1 MIKMI
6 AADLDGTLLNDDGV
20 ITPATKNALIHAQ
33 ENGIR
38 MVIATGRSPRF
49 TAREQEQLQMER
61 FKDNYII
68 ALNGQEICRFSD
80 GHIWRGPRVPA
91 ADVSPVLK
99 LANDYC
105 LEALC
110 YDGNVRYQYLP
121 PDFQAKKEAWL
132 RGRQAAAYKDHESIL
147 GEKRPITSWEAPF
160 PREVN
165 KIALLHS
172 SVRLQEVLPLIRD
185 RLAPGLKALLV
196 KPNWLEIIPTGVSKG
211 EALKRIME
219 ETGIQTSEV
228 AVFGDGEN
236 DIDMIKTA
244 GYGFAMGNAFPSV
257 KQAAFAVTASN
268 NQDGIAKALRFF
280 AELGCV

>member
-1 MIKMI
+1 
-6 AADLDGTLLNDDGV
+6 
-20 ITPATKNALIHAQ
+20 
-33 ENGIR
+33 

-268 NQDGIAKALRFF
+268 NQDGIAKACAFSRS
-280 AELGCV
+280 

>member
-6 AADLDGTLLNDDGV
+6 AADLDGTLLNDDGM
-20 ITPATKNALIHAQ
+20 ITPDTRNALIHAQ
-33 ENGIR
+33 EKGIR
-38 MVIATGRSPRF
+38 MVIATGRTPKF
-49 TAREQEQLQMER
+49 TIQEQKQLQMER
-61 FKDNYII
+61 FKNNYII
-68 ALNGQEICRFSD
+68 ALNGQEIYRFSD
-80 GHIWRGPRVPA
+80 GHTWCGPRVPA
-91 ADVSPVLK
+91 PDVSPTLK
-99 LANDYC
+99 LAYDYC

-132 RGRQAAAYKDHESIL
+132 TVHQAEAHKDHESIL
-147 GEKRPITSWEAPF
+147 GERIPITTWESPF
-160 PREVN
+160 PQEVS

-172 SVRLQEVLPLIRD
+172 PLRLQEVLPLIRD
-185 RLAPGLKALLV
+185 RLLPGLKALLV
-196 KPNWLEIIPTGVSKG
+196 KPNWLEIIPAGVSKG
-211 EALKRIME
+211 DALKRIME
-219 ETGIQTSEV
+219 ETGIQANEV

-236 DIDMIKTA
+236 DIDMIKAA

-280 AELGCV
+280 PELD

>member
-1 MIKMI
+1 M
-6 AADLDGTLLNDDGV
+6 
-20 ITPATKNALIHAQ
+20 
-33 ENGIR
+33 
-38 MVIATGRSPRF
+38 
-49 TAREQEQLQMER
+49 
-61 FKDNYII
+61 
-68 ALNGQEICRFSD
+68 
-80 GHIWRGPRVPA
+80 
-91 ADVSPVLK
+91 
-99 LANDYC
+99 
-105 LEALC
+105 
-110 YDGNVRYQYLP
+110 
-121 PDFQAKKEAWL
+121 
-132 RGRQAAAYKDHESIL
+132 
-147 GEKRPITSWEAPF
+147 
-160 PREVN
+160 
-165 KIALLHS
+165 
-172 SVRLQEVLPLIRD
+172 
-185 RLAPGLKALLV
+185 

>member
-1 MIKMI
+1 MI

>member
-1 MIKMI
+1 MC
-6 AADLDGTLLNDDGV
+6 
-20 ITPATKNALIHAQ
+20 P
-33 ENGIR
+33 
-38 MVIATGRSPRF
+38 
-49 TAREQEQLQMER
+49 
-61 FKDNYII
+61 
-68 ALNGQEICRFSD
+68 
-80 GHIWRGPRVPA
+80 
-91 ADVSPVLK
+91 PVLK

-219 ETGIQTSEV
+219 ETVIQTSEV

-244 GYGFAMGNAFPSV
+244 GVRLRHGQRLPLSQTGGLCRDRLQQSGRHSKGP
-257 KQAAFAVTASN
+257 
-268 NQDGIAKALRFF
+268 ALFRGARVCLITWHDSRHRLRSSF
-280 AELGCV
+280 L